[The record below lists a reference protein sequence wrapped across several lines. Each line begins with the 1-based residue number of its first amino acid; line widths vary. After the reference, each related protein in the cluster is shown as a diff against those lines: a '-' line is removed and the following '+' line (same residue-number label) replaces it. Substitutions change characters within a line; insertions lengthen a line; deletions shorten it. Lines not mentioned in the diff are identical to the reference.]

1 MRLYYCSVVVMS
13 MKKVETCRFVSATFW
28 LMAAL
33 VEHPMIRL
41 IQC

>member
-13 MKKVETCRFVSATFW
+13 MKKVGACRFVSATFW